1 MNIVEVR
8 LGTADLGAAVRFY
21 RDLLE
26 LPTVVSGATATIALG
41 RSAITLTETPDVRES
56 NHLAFTIPSNR
67 FSAAKAW
74 LSARAAP
81 MSWEGGETELRLGEP
96 WDSESVYFEGPDGIL
111 LELIARH
118 RLPNAT
124 ADGPAEP
131 FTGAELLCVSEVG
144 LGTPDVAAT
153 FAEVRRVFGMETFAG
168 ESPEFTTAGD
178 QDGLLILVS
187 TGRPWFP
194 TSDWGAST
202 GTVQV
207 SIAGVSPG
215 TVTSDA
221 GWTVTAA

>member
-1 MNIVEVR
+1 MNIVGVQ
-8 LGTADLGAAVRFY
+8 LGTSDLDAAVRFY
-21 RDLLE
+21 RDVLE
-26 LPTVVSGATATIALG
+26 LPAMRSGPTAAITVG
-41 RSAITLTETPDVRES
+41 RTSITLTEAPDVRES

-67 FSAAKAW
+67 FAAAKTW
-74 LSARAAP
+74 LSSRVEP
-81 MSWEGGETELRLGEP
+81 MTWEGGETELRLGEP

-118 RLPNAT
+118 RLANET
-124 ADGPAEP
+124 DEP
-131 FTGAELLCVSEVG
+131 FTGAQLLCVSEVG

-153 FAEVRRVFGMETFAG
+153 FAEVRRVFGMQTFAG
-168 ESPEFTTAGD
+168 ESPEFTTVGD

-194 TSDWGAST
+194 TTDWGAST

-215 TVTSDA
+215 TVSSAA

>member
-1 MNIVEVR
+1 MKIVGVR
-8 LGTADLGAAVRFY
+8 LGTADLDAAVRFY

-26 LPTVVSGATATIALG
+26 LPTVLYGQTATITLG
-41 RSAITLTETPDVRES
+41 RTTITLTGAPDVRES

-67 FSAAKAW
+67 FADAKSW
-74 LSARAAP
+74 LSARVDP
-81 MSWEGGETELRLGEP
+81 MSWNDGETELRLGEP

-118 RLPNAT
+118 RLANAT
-124 ADGPAEP
+124 DEP
-131 FTGAELLCVSEVG
+131 FGASHLLCVSEVG
-144 LGTPDVAAT
+144 LGAPDVAAT
-153 FAEVRRVFGMETFAG
+153 FTEMRRVFGMETFAG

-194 TSDWGAST
+194 TTDWGAST
-202 GTVQV
+202 GTVGL

-215 TVTSDA
+215 TVSSDA
-221 GWTVTAA
+221 GWIVTAA

>member
-8 LGTADLGAAVRFY
+8 LGTADLDAAVRFY

-26 LPTVVSGATATIALG
+26 LSVAVSGTTATITLG
-41 RSAITLTETPDVRES
+41 RTLLTLTEAPDVRES

-67 FSAAKAW
+67 FAAAKAW
-74 LSARAAP
+74 ISARVEP
-81 MSWEGGETELRLGEP
+81 MSWDGGETELRLGEP

-124 ADGPAEP
+124 ADGSVEP
-131 FTGAELLCVSEVG
+131 FTSAQLLCVSEVG

-153 FAEVRRVFGMETFAG
+153 FAKVRRVFGMETFAG

-194 TSDWGAST
+194 TIDWGAST

-207 SIAGVSPG
+207 TIAGVSPG

>member
-8 LGTADLGAAVRFY
+8 LGTADLDAAVRFY
-21 RDLLE
+21 RGVLE
-26 LPTVVSGATATIALG
+26 LPAVLSGATA
-41 RSAITLTETPDVRES
+41 AITVGRTTITLVEASDVRES
-56 NHLAFTIPSNR
+56 NHLAFTIPNNQ
-67 FSAAKAW
+67 FAAAKGW
-74 LSARAAP
+74 LSARVEP
-81 MSWEGGETELRLGEP
+81 MQWNDSETELRLGEP

-124 ADGPAEP
+124 EEP
-131 FTGAELLCVSEVG
+131 FTSAQLLCVSEVG
-144 LGTPDVAAT
+144 LGTPDVAAA

-194 TSDWGAST
+194 TTDWAAST
-202 GTVQV
+202 GTVRV
-207 SIAGVSPG
+207 SIAGVRPG

-221 GWTVTAA
+221 GWTVTAG

>member
-8 LGTADLGAAVRFY
+8 LGTADLDAAVRFY
-21 RDLLE
+21 RDVLE
-26 LPTVVSGATATIALG
+26 LPAALSGATAAITVG
-41 RSAITLTETPDVRES
+41 RSTITLVEAPDIRES
-56 NHLAFTIPSNR
+56 NHLAFTIPSNQ

-74 LSARAAP
+74 LSARVEP
-81 MSWEGGETELRLGEP
+81 MSWSGGETELRLGEP
-96 WDSESVYFEGPDGIL
+96 WDSESAYFEGPDGIL

-124 ADGPAEP
+124 DEP
-131 FTGAELLCVSEVG
+131 FAASQLLCVSEVG

-153 FAEVRRVFGMETFAG
+153 FAEVRRAFGMETFAG

-194 TSDWGAST
+194 TTDWGAST
-202 GTVQV
+202 GTVHV
-207 SIAGVSPG
+207 SLAGVTPG

-221 GWTVTAA
+221 GWTVTAD